1 MEEIVLL
8 LEDAD
13 PAARILASLQA
24 AGYRTVLYSDAA
36 SGLEALKAGTPDLVL
51 LDAALPLPAPLEL
64 LPEVLGATQAP
75 VIALAA
81 GLSPGGA
88 ARLLDAGADD
98 CLPYPPDPEELS
110 ARVRRSLR
118 RSRPQSA
125 ACLQWRDITL
135 SPSSRRVTR
144 AGQAI
149 GLTAREFD
157 LLEFFLRHPALAL
170 SRNQLLHGVWGYDF
184 YGDAKVVDVYV
195 RYLRQKLDKP
205 SGPSLIETVRGVGY
219 RLAKQE
225 NSEGPSRKGSA
236 Q

>member
-88 ARLLDAGADD
+88 ARLLDGGADD

-144 AGQAI
+144 AGQAQSAKS
-149 GLTAREFD
+149 TPNTSAKTR
-157 LLEFFLRHPALAL
+157 L
-170 SRNQLLHGVWGYDF
+170 S
-184 YGDAKVVDVYV
+184 
-195 RYLRQKLDKP
+195 
-205 SGPSLIETVRGVGY
+205 IETKKDLPIDARI
-219 RLAKQE
+219 
-225 NSEGPSRKGSA
+225 SGSIKTSA
-236 Q
+236 